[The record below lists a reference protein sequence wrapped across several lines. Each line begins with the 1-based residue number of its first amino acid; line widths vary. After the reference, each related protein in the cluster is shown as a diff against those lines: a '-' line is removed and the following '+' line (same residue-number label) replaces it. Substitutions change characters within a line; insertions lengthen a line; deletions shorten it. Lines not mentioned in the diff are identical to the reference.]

1 MRGCIGTWAYPGGVL
16 RARRRS
22 VLGDTMRHFSVRI
35 LSSAL
40 LVATIGVLA
49 FTASAQTPKKESVW
63 GAGRRLRTGIN
74 TLLFGQKRNLT

>member
-35 LSSAL
+35 LSSAGSDDRSARFHRKRPDAKERKRL
-40 LVATIGVLA
+40 GGGTTVAN
-49 FTASAQTPKKESVW
+49 
-63 GAGRRLRTGIN
+63 RD
-74 TLLFGQKRNLT
+74 